1 MESKL
6 ILKFKDAVIAEYP
19 LDTEETT
26 IGRKPENTIHI
37 DNLAVSGRHAR
48 VFKIGD
54 KAVLEDLGS
63 TNGTFV
69 NDKPIS
75 KHVLKH
81 GDAVRI
87 GKHTL
92 GYVELADQTGAEPGP
107 AKPEADKAASLS
119 PQARAALE
127 AKAGKAPMPL
137 GGVQL
142 IAGHQAGRTLELSAA
157 LTSIGKGEGCRIRV
171 KGLTVGKQA
180 AVITRRPAG
189 YHIAYVEG
197 MARVRVNGEAIDAQ
211 ARALKDGDTIE
222 IGDTRMEF
230 SIKA

>member
-6 ILKFKDAVIAEYP
+6 ILKFKDAIIDEYP
-19 LDTEETT
+19 LDAEETT
-26 IGRKPENTIHI
+26 IGRQSENTIHI

-54 KAVLEDLGS
+54 KAIIEDLGS

-69 NDKPIS
+69 NDKPIT

-92 GYVELADQTGAEPGP
+92 SYVELADLTAAKPDP
-107 AKPEADKAASLS
+107 ARPEADKAS
-119 PQARAALE
+119 PPQTRPAPE
-127 AKAGKAPMPL
+127 AKADKLPL

-142 IAGHQAGRTLELSAA
+142 IAGQQAGRTLELTAA
-157 LTSIGKGEGCRIRV
+157 LTSIGKGEGCKIKV
-171 KGLTVGKQA
+171 KGMTVGKQA

-197 MARVRVNGEAIDAQ
+197 MAKVRINGEAIDTQ
-211 ARALKDGDTIE
+211 ARALKDGDIIE

-230 SIKA
+230 SIRA